1 MRLVRWTK
9 NLILKIINDD
19 FKFDL
24 KNYSKLKILLMIK
37 RC

>member
-24 KNYSKLKILLMIK
+24 KN
-37 RC
+37 